1 MTRLQKA
8 AAFGHMMGKRAVAL
22 NPMVLSSLAGAAVG
36 GGGTAIYD
44 WLKGT
49 KENKLRRAMIG
60 AGVGGLAGAGLGHLA
75 GKLAPVGK
83 PEAPPGSP
91 PKVKPVDAPIPPGWA
106 GEIDRFQSLLDSN
119 DRADRKR
126 EAKGEPLMFWANE
139 RMIHPASIFD
149 PKHGRRL
156 DDPSYQT
163 AKGQFS
169 RDSVDMY
176 HSNHGTPFSPG
187 TMQYIA
193 NHLQN
198 AGVRLDNNG
207 FPVQ

>member
-1 MTRLQKA
+1 MNRLEKA
-8 AAFGHMMGKRAVAL
+8 AAFGAMMGKRAGAL
-22 NPMVLSSLAGAAVG
+22 TPMALSSLAGAAVG

-60 AGVGGLAGAGLGHLA
+60 AGVGGLTGAGLGHLA
-75 GKLAPVGK
+75 GKLTPASK
-83 PEAPPGSP
+83 PETPPGEEL
-91 PKVKPVDAPIPPGWA
+91 KVKPVNAPITSGWA
-106 GEIDRFQSLLDSN
+106 SEIARLQPYLDSN
-119 DRADRKR
+119 DKEDRRR
-126 EAKGEPLMFWANE
+126 EAEGKPLMFWANE

-163 AKGQFS
+163 DPGQFS

-176 HSNHGTPFSPG
+176 HQNHGTPFSPG

>member
-1 MTRLQKA
+1 MNRLEKA
-8 AAFGHMMGKRAVAL
+8 ASFGAMMGKRAAAL
-22 NPMVLSSLAGAAVG
+22 SPTVLSSLAGAAIG
-36 GGGTAIYD
+36 GGGTAVYD

-60 AGVGGLAGAGLGHLA
+60 AGVGGLAGAGIGHLA
-75 GKLAPVGK
+75 GKLAPASKPKAK
-83 PEAPPGSP
+83 PE
-91 PKVKPVDAPIPPGWA
+91 VKPNAPIPPGWA
-106 GEIDRFQSLLDSN
+106 KEVDRLQSILDSN
-119 DRADRKR
+119 DRADRER
-126 EAKGEPLMFWANE
+126 ETRGEPLRFWANA

-149 PKHGRRL
+149 PKHGYRL

-163 AKGQFS
+163 DPGQFS

-207 FPVQ
+207 FPIK